1 MNDRLDSSF
10 WALRLGLGLTAF
22 LAGLDKF
29 FNLLTDWTQYVPR
42 FVPDILGVSP
52 SALMS
57 VAGII
62 EIAAGIALL
71 AGITTLGGYVVAGWL
86 LSIALT
92 LVIGGEFLDVAVRD
106 VIMAIGA
113 FTLARLSEVR
123 AEAAADTRE
132 LAAMARH
139 AA

>member
-1 MNDRLDSSF
+1 MNHRLESSF

-29 FNLLTDWTQYVPR
+29 FNLLTDWTQYVPQ
-42 FVPDILGVSP
+42 FVPDVLGISP
-52 SALMS
+52 ATMMSA
-57 VAGII
+57 AGII
-62 EIAAGIALL
+62 EMAAGIALL
-71 AGITTLGGYVVAGWL
+71 AGITRLGGYVVAGWL

-92 LVIGGEFLDVAVRD
+92 LIIGGEFLDVAVRD

-123 AEAAADTRE
+123 TEAAADDRG
-132 LAAMARH
+132 LADVARH

>member
-1 MNDRLDSSF
+1 MNHRLESSF

-29 FNLLTDWTQYVPR
+29 FNLLTDWTQYVPH
-42 FVPDILGVSP
+42 FVPDVLGISP
-52 SALMS
+52 AAMMS

-62 EIAAGIALL
+62 EMAAGIALL
-71 AGITTLGGYVVAGWL
+71 AGITRLGGYVVAGWL

-92 LVIGGEFLDVAVRD
+92 LIIGGEFLDVAVRD

-123 AEAAADTRE
+123 AEAVAENRE
-132 LAAMARH
+132 LAEVARH